1 MAFDTWL
8 ALLGFFFIGGLTP
21 GPAVTLV
28 LGASARYGFRP
39 AMVAG
44 AGVAA
49 ANVLWLALA
58 AGGAAVLLARFP
70 AVFSALKWMGLAV
83 IVWLGVGQMRAPSDR
98 LLQRVEAAPARAKL
112 FASGLALQL
121 ANPLALVTFALL
133 IPGFFDAELPVLPQ
147 YGLMVLT
154 ITSMELNGLAAYA
167 LFGASIQ
174 KRLRSPQSERVFNM
188 LVGLALV
195 FAGAWA
201 VLSTL

>member
-21 GPAVTLV
+21 GPAVMLV

-44 AGVAA
+44 AGVAT

-70 AVFSALKWMGLAV
+70 TLFSALKWMGLAV
-83 IVWLGVGQMRAPSDR
+83 IVWLGVGQMRAPTDR
-98 LLQRVEAAPARAKL
+98 LLRRVGDAPARAKL
-112 FASGLALQL
+112 FGSGLALQL

-133 IPGFFDAELPVLPQ
+133 IPGFFDAERPVLPQ

-154 ITSMELNGLAAYA
+154 ITAMELNGLAAYA
-167 LFGASIQ
+167 LFGTWI
-174 KRLRSPQSERVFNM
+174 RERMRSPRAARLFNIA
-188 LVGLALV
+188 VGFALV

-201 VLSTL
+201 VLSTV

>member
-1 MAFDTWL
+1 MATDTWL
-8 ALLGFFFIGGLTP
+8 ALLGFFFVGGLTP
-21 GPAVTLV
+21 GPAVMLV

-44 AGVAA
+44 AGVAS

-70 AVFSALKWMGLAV
+70 AVFSLLKWTGLAV
-83 IVWLGVGQMRAPSDR
+83 IVWLGIGQMRAPTD
-98 LLQRVEAAPARAKL
+98 LLLRRVEAAPARARL

-133 IPGFFDAELPVLPQ
+133 IPGFFDADRPVLPQ

-154 ITSMELNGLAAYA
+154 ITAMELNGLAAYA
-167 LFGASIQ
+167 VFGTWIRE
-174 KRLRSPQSERVFNM
+174 RLKSPRAARVFNTA
-188 LVGLALV
+188 VGLALV

-201 VLSTL
+201 VLSTV